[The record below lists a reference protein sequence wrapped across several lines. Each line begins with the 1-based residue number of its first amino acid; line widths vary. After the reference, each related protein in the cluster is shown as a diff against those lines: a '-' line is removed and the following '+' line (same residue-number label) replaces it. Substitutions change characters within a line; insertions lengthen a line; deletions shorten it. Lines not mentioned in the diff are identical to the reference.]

1 MQREELHEQLTEAV
15 ESIES
20 RVHDDDHG
28 PYVDAPADTP
38 QRRELWEGPDGVL
51 IEEGLPQFGQSPHPP
66 RTVPPPLGEQ
76 NSGRGFTPAAPT
88 PLRRAGRRMPDL
100 QDFPPVGQREYRAKT
115 GQYPD
120 ESDHGPRAYGPLSG
134 DQQPRKRS
142 LLQRLVSA
150 SRGRGEGG
158 E

>member
-1 MQREELHEQLTEAV
+1 MAEAV
-15 ESIES
+15 ELGEP
-20 RVHDDDHG
+20 HDDEHALHAN
-28 PYVDAPADTP
+28 APADP
-38 QRRELWEGPDGVL
+38 SERRELWEGPDGVL
-51 IEEGLPQFGQSPHPP
+51 IEEGLPQFGQSAHPP

-76 NSGRGFTPAAPT
+76 HSGRGFTPAAPA

-120 ESDHGPRAYGPLSG
+120 ESEYGPRAYGPLSG

-150 SRGRGEGG
+150 SRGRGDGSE
-158 E
+158 